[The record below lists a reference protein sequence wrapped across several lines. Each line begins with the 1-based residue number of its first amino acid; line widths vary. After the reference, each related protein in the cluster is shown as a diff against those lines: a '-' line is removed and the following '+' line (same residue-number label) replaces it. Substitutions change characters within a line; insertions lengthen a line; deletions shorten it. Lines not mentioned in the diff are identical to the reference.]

1 MSLFIFDTDSFTL
14 FQRMHPGILRGIYE
28 HLGDSLAITTVTVEE
43 QFGGWFAQLR
53 KATTPE
59 RTEEVSRRLAE
70 TVRQFA
76 VWDVLPQTAASV
88 GRYQSLLKQKLNVG
102 GNDLRLAGIALEVG
116 ATVVTRNLRDFQ
128 RVPRLIAE
136 DWSVPPSPP

>member
-1 MSLFIFDTDSFTL
+1 
-14 FQRMHPGILRGIYE
+14 MHPGILRGVSE

-70 TVRQFA
+70 TVRQLA
-76 VWDVLPQTAASV
+76 AWDVLPQTAASV

-102 GNDLRLAGIALEVG
+102 GNDLHIAGIALEVG

-128 RVPRLIAE
+128 RVPGLIAE
-136 DWSVPPSPP
+136 DWSSPPSPL